1 MEQRKIGL
9 FLKELRKEKGI
20 TQVQLAEQFNV
31 SNRTVSRWENG
42 NNMPDLSILV
52 ELADFYDVD
61 IREIFDGKRKSE
73 IMEKDLKE
81 TLVKV
86 SEYSNSE
93 KKTKAR
99 KLNILFAYGL
109 ILIVLG
115 TLSSQFDILSQVI
128 NNNHITQGLS
138 GAMYGLGIGFE
149 MVAFCFNNSELGK
162 R

>member
-1 MEQRKIGL
+1 M
-9 FLKELRKEKGI
+9 
-20 TQVQLAEQFNV
+20 
-31 SNRTVSRWENG
+31 
-42 NNMPDLSILV
+42 V

-99 KLNILFAYGL
+99 KLNILFACGL

-115 TLSSQFDILSQVI
+115 TLSSQFDILSQVKYSLQGT
-128 NNNHITQGLS
+128 TQGRYLTGGVPPVRFS
-138 GAMYGLGIGFE
+138 M
-149 MVAFCFNNSELGK
+149 
-162 R
+162 

>member
-1 MEQRKIGL
+1 M
-9 FLKELRKEKGI
+9 
-20 TQVQLAEQFNV
+20 
-31 SNRTVSRWENG
+31 
-42 NNMPDLSILV
+42 V

-99 KLNILFAYGL
+99 KLNILFACGL